1 MSTSVDTITSEAMH
15 LPEDQR
21 LVLAHRILASVEP
34 VGDPEVEAAWELEI
48 RERIRRYDAG
58 QSEGIPLAEVFAG
71 LDRKLAQ

>member
-1 MSTSVDTITSEAMH
+1 MSNSVESIASEAMQ

-34 VGDPEVEAAWELEI
+34 VGDPGIDAAWDMEI

-58 QSEGIPLAEVFAG
+58 QAASIPVSEVFAA

>member
-1 MSTSVDTITSEAMH
+1 MTVDSITSEAIH

-34 VGDPEVEAAWELEI
+34 EADSGVVQAWDLEI
-48 RERIRRYDAG
+48 RDRIRRYDAG
-58 QSEGIPLAEVFAG
+58 ESQSIPAADVFSD

>member
-1 MSTSVDTITSEAMH
+1 MNTSFETIASGAMH

-34 VGDPEVEAAWELEI
+34 MGDPGVDAAWDMEI
-48 RERIRRYDAG
+48 RERIRRYDAC
-58 QSEGIPLAEVFAG
+58 QSEGIPVSEVFAA

>member
-1 MSTSVDTITSEAMH
+1 MSTSIDTITSEAMH

-34 VGDPEVEAAWELEI
+34 VGDAQVDVAWDREI
-48 RERIRRYDAG
+48 RERISRYDAG
-58 QSEGIPLAEVFAG
+58 LAEGIPLSEVFSD

>member
-1 MSTSVDTITSEAMH
+1 MSASVDTIASEAMH

-34 VGDPEVEAAWELEI
+34 MGEPGIDAAWAMEI

-58 QSEGIPLAEVFAG
+58 QSEGIPVSEVFAI
-71 LDRKLAQ
+71 LDRKLGQ